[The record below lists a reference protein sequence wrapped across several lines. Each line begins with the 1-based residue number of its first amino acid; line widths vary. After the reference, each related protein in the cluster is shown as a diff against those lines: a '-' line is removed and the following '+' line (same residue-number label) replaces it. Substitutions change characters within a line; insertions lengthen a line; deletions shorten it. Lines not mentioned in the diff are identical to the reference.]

1 MARYVIKWNE
11 RQNDAELVQQKK
23 KKKKKWWKNGTEKK
37 KKKKECFKKQCH
49 QAKLKVK

>member
-23 KKKKKWWKNGTEKK
+23 KKNKKRMLQEAMPSSQIKSKIRGRKS
-37 KKKKECFKKQCH
+37 
-49 QAKLKVK
+49 

>member
-23 KKKKKWWKNGTEKK
+23 KTKRMLQEAMPSSQIKSKISGRKS
-37 KKKKECFKKQCH
+37 
-49 QAKLKVK
+49 

>member
-23 KKKKKWWKNGTEKK
+23 KKKEKEYL
-37 KKKKECFKKQCH
+37 KEQH
-49 QAKLKVK
+49 YQAKLKVK

>member
-23 KKKKKWWKNGTEKK
+23 TKTKRMLQEAMPSSQIKSKIGGRKS
-37 KKKKECFKKQCH
+37 
-49 QAKLKVK
+49 